1 MNLDSK
7 RLKWPTSLGVIGELS
22 TGKSTAFHSISNRN
36 KEREKEDT
44 KCAKKKNPTKA
55 YLVIVLQF
63 PSILSNRSNLNDVV
77 KKRNVLK
84 VYQL

>member
-7 RLKWPTSLGVIGELS
+7 RLKWPTGLGVIGELS
-22 TGKSTAFHSISNRN
+22 TGKSKASHSISNRN
-36 KEREKEDT
+36 KEREKENT
-44 KCAKKKNPTKA
+44 KYAKKNLTKA

-84 VYQL
+84 VC